1 MTDIKETLET
11 LKASSDKLQ
20 ESSGTIAELTNAI
33 DEFSNQANLLALNA
47 MIEVARVGKSGKAL
61 SELAEEISSLATKSA
76 GVAVNISAIVNAARV
91 ESEKKSE

>member
-1 MTDIKETLET
+1 MTDIKETLES
-11 LKASSDKLQ
+11 LKASSDMLQ
-20 ESSGTIAELTNAI
+20 KSSGTIADLTDSI

-76 GVAVNISAIVNAARV
+76 GVAVNISAIVNAAR
-91 ESEKKSE
+91 ESDKKTD